1 MTDNNAGQSQEICAV
16 KLFSLKVLT
25 MHIFNESF
33 FLGSSYFLKVVRNET
48 FFYLQPKWCEVR
60 ICCGKI
66 AFIEYSWFVTA
77 CTAVKCLL
85 LYIL

>member
-1 MTDNNAGQSQEICAV
+1 MRAGFSVTDNNAGQSQEICAV

-48 FFYLQPKWCEVR
+48 FFYLHLSGVKS
-60 ICCGKI
+60 
-66 AFIEYSWFVTA
+66 EY
-77 CTAVKCLL
+77 AVERLRLL
-85 LYIL
+85 STRGL